1 MIPRQVRPLVDYRR
15 LLDALPD
22 AVVVADD
29 HGRIVYANPA
39 AQELLGYSVP
49 RLEGM
54 KIEDLAPTQLR
65 NRQVAGYRGYFLAP
79 EKGFK
84 RSVYVVPAVCAD
96 GKRLMVEVTL
106 SAASSAEGE
115 PLVIASL
122 RSNAERGDVRRRPA
136 VQVATVADE

>member
-1 MIPRQVRPLVDYRR
+1 MRPLVDYRR

-22 AVVVADD
+22 AIVVADD

-39 AQELLGYSVP
+39 AQQLLGYSVP

-79 EKGFK
+79 DKGFK

-96 GKRLMVEVTL
+96 GTRLMVEVTL

-122 RSNAERGDVRRRPA
+122 RSNAQLTEIRRRRSVKAAA
-136 VQVATVADE
+136 VPEL